1 MYLSNLTSIWQTSV
15 HGMILSNSD
24 LIIKAANSAA
34 EQMLDSPA
42 NSLEGKP
49 LTMYLPKDKL
59 AKSGEI
65 KQAIIEETVPVQAKI
80 LRVCTLPVNLTEKE
94 TGILVLLNDVTE
106 LEEVL
111 KKLEDTEKWKNILT
125 TVLDTAYEGII
136 IVDEKGCITMFNEA
150 YENFIG
156 VKREEMIGRRVEEV
170 VENTRLH
177 VIVKTGK
184 SEIRQIQRIKGH
196 DMICDRIPIRE
207 GNKIIGAVGKV
218 LFRDVSEID
227 QLQEQT
233 RRLKQE
239 IEYYKGRLRRRQ
251 RQAHYSIENII
262 GKSKV
267 ISNLKEMVNKVA
279 ASRSTVLL
287 RGESGTGKEL
297 FAHAIHNS
305 SPFYARPFI
314 KVNCAAIPENLLE
327 SELFGYEEG
336 AFTGA
341 KKGGKMGKFEQAEGG
356 SIFLDEIGDMP
367 LSMQVKLLRVLQE
380 REVERVGGT
389 QTIKIN
395 TRVIAA
401 TNCELEKLVRDGKFR
416 QDLFYRL
423 NVVSLEIPALR
434 QRPEDIPVLIEHFLD
449 KLGRVL
455 GCGRKK
461 ISSDALE
468 ILINHSWPGNIRE
481 LENVL
486 ERALNMVDGDEILPE
501 HLPYYLIESSN
512 GVKIMTLKEALA
524 KIESEMLKKA
534 LENTKGNVI
543 EAARLLGLSKSSF
556 YEKMS
561 RYGI

>member
-1 MYLSNLTSIWQTSV
+1 
-15 HGMILSNSD
+15 MILCNSE
-24 LIIKAANSAA
+24 LIIEAANPSA
-34 EQMLDSPA
+34 ERMLVSSA
-42 NSLEGKP
+42 NCLAGKP
-49 LTMYLPKDKL
+49 LAMYLPTIKP
-59 AKSGEI
+59 AKSGEMEQVI
-65 KQAIIEETVPVQAKI
+65 TEETVSVKAKT
-80 LRVCTLPVNLTEKE
+80 LNVCTFPVTITEKQ
-94 TGILVLLNDVTE
+94 TGILLLLNDVTE
-106 LEEVL
+106 LKEVR

-125 TVLDTAYEGII
+125 TVLDTAYEGIV
-136 IVDEKGCITMFNEA
+136 IVDENGYVTTFNQA

-156 VKREEMIGRRVEEV
+156 VKREKMIGRPVEEV

-177 VIVKTGK
+177 IVVKTGK
-184 SEIRQIQRIKGH
+184 PEIRQIQRIKGH

-239 IEYYKGRLRRRQ
+239 LEYYKGRLRRQ
-251 RQAHYSIENII
+251 QQQARYSVENII

-267 ISNLKEMVNKVA
+267 ISDLKEMVSKA
-279 ASRSTVLL
+279 ATSRSTVLL

-305 SPFYARPFI
+305 SPFYAKAFI

-341 KKGGKMGKFEQAEGG
+341 KKGGKIGKFEQAEGG

-380 REVERVGGT
+380 RELERVGGT

-401 TNCELEKLVRDGKFR
+401 TNCELEELVLDGKFR

-423 NVVSLEIPALR
+423 NVVSLPIPALR
-434 QRPEDIPVLIEHFLD
+434 QRTEDIPVLIEHFLD
-449 KLGRVL
+449 KLGKVL
-455 GCGRKK
+455 GCGHKK

-468 ILINHSWPGNIRE
+468 ILLNHSWPGNIRE

-486 ERALNMVDGDEILPE
+486 ERALNIVDGDEILAE
-501 HLPYYLIESSN
+501 HLPDYLIETTN
-512 GVKIMTLKEALA
+512 GAAIVTLKEALA
-524 KIESEMLKKA
+524 KKECEMLKKA
-534 LENTKGNVI
+534 LETTHGNVI
-543 EAARLLGLSKSSF
+543 EAARRLGLSKSSF

>member
-15 HGMILSNSD
+15 HGIIISNSD
-24 LIIKAANSAA
+24 LIIKEANSAA
-34 EQMLDSPA
+34 EQLLDSPA
-42 NSLEGKP
+42 NSLKGKP
-49 LTMYLPKDKL
+49 LTMYLPKNKL
-59 AKSGEI
+59 AQSDEI
-65 KQAIIEETVPVQAKI
+65 KQAITEETVPVQAKM
-80 LRVCTLPVNLTEKE
+80 LRVCTLPINLTEKE

-125 TVLDTAYEGII
+125 TILDTAYEGII
-136 IVDEKGCITMFNEA
+136 IVDEKGYITMFNEA

-170 VENTRLH
+170 IENTRLH
-177 VIVKTGK
+177 IIVKTGK
-184 SEIRQIQRIKGH
+184 PEIRHIQRIKGH

-239 IEYYKGRLRRRQ
+239 IEYYKGRLRRQQ
-251 RQAHYSIENII
+251 RSAHYSIENII

-279 ASRSTVLL
+279 SSRSTVLL

-297 FAHAIHNS
+297 FAHAIHNL

-380 REVERVGGT
+380 REVERIGGT

-395 TRVIAA
+395 ARVIAA
-401 TNCELEKLVRDGKFR
+401 TNIELEKLVRDGKFR

-434 QRPEDIPVLIEHFLD
+434 QRTGDIPVLIEHFLD

-468 ILINHSWPGNIRE
+468 ILLKHSWPGNIRE

-501 HLPYYLIESSN
+501 HLPYYLIENSN
-512 GVKIMTLKEALA
+512 GVPIMTLKEALA
-524 KIESEMLKKA
+524 KTESEMLKNT

-543 EAARLLGLSKSSF
+543 EAAHLLGLSKSSF